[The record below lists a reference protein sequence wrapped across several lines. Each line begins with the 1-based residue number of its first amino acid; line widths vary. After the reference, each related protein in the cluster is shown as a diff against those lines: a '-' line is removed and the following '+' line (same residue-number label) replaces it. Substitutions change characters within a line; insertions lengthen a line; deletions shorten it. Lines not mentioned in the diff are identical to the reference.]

1 MGVID
6 SRRKGSQSER
16 EFSALIHDHL
26 SVRLVRILTQSRGGG
41 HDLEPAPGEAGP
53 VADVLRGLAF
63 EVKRYG
69 AITPALLAR
78 FWAQACRQAE
88 AAGLVPALCW
98 RADRH
103 PWRVTVPLCWLAA
116 DMGASWDVE
125 LTATL
130 AVEAFALA
138 VRELAAGDETDEN

>member
-1 MGVID
+1 MGAID

-26 SVRLVRILTQSRGGG
+26 GIRLVRILTQSRGGG

-53 VADVLRGLAF
+53 AVDVLRGLAF
-63 EVKRYG
+63 ECKRYR
-69 AITPALLAR
+69 AIPPALLAR
-78 FWAQACRQAE
+78 FWAQTVRQAQ
-88 AAGLVPALCW
+88 AAGLIPALCW
-98 RADRH
+98 RADRS
-103 PWRVTVPLCWLAA
+103 PWKITVPLCWLA
-116 DMGASWDVE
+116 DMGTSWDLE

-138 VRELAAGDETDEN
+138 VRELAAGGERDGR

>member
-1 MGVID
+1 MTIN
-6 SRRKGSQSER
+6 SRSKGASSER
-16 EFSALIHDHL
+16 EFSTLIHDHL
-26 SVRLVRILTQSRGGG
+26 GVRLVRILTQSRGGG
-41 HDLEPAPGEAGP
+41 HDLEPAPGEAGA
-53 VADVLRGLAF
+53 VVDVLRGLAF
-63 EVKRYG
+63 EVKRYH

-78 FWAQACRQAE
+78 FWAQSVRQAQ

-103 PWRVTVPLCWLAA
+103 PWRVTVPLCWLA
-116 DMGASWDVE
+116 DMGTSLDLE

-138 VRELAAGDETDEN
+138 VRELATGGERDGS